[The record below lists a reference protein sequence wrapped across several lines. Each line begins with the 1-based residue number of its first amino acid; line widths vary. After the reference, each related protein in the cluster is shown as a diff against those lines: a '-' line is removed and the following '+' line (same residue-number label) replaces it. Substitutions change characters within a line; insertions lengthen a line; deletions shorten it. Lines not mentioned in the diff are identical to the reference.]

1 MSQYFIHESSYVDEN
16 VSIGTGTKIWH
27 FCHILKNSIIG
38 ENCVIG
44 KSVEIGPDVTIGNGC
59 KIQNNVNVFKGVT
72 LEDYVFCGPGVVF
85 TNIFNPRAAIR
96 KMDQI
101 RPTLIKRHATLGA
114 NCTIICGTTIGE
126 YAFVGAG
133 TVVTKDVPDHALV
146 VGNPGRHVGWVS
158 RHGERLD
165 LPLQGNAQAACAV
178 TGEVYILESNRLFI
192 YNKQSSLE

>member
-1 MSQYFIHESSYVDEN
+1 MSEYFIHKSSYVDEN
-16 VSIGTGTKIWH
+16 VSIGTGTKVWH
-27 FCHILKNSIIG
+27 FCHILKNSTIGEKCIIG
-38 ENCVIG
+38 
-44 KSVEIGPDVTIGNGC
+44 KYVEIGPDVTIGNGC

-72 LEDYVFCGPGVVF
+72 LEEYVFCGPGVVF

-101 RPTLIKRHATLGA
+101 RPTLVKRHATLGA

-158 RHGERLD
+158 RHGERLN
-165 LPLQGNAQAACAV
+165 LPLKGNAQAACPV
-178 TGEVYILESNRLFI
+178 TGEVYHLEGERLILANP
-192 YNKQSSLE
+192 QSDG

>member
-1 MSQYFIHESSYVDEN
+1 MSEFFVHESSYVDEN
-16 VSIGTGTKIWH
+16 VTIGTATKVWH
-27 FCHILKNSIIG
+27 FCHIMPNTSIG

-44 KSVEIGPDVTIGNGC
+44 QNVAVGPEVTVGRGC

-101 RPTLIKRHATLGA
+101 RPTLVKQHATLGA

-133 TVVTKDVPDHALV
+133 TVVTKDVPDHALII
-146 VGNPGRHVGWVS
+146 GNPGRQAGWVS

-165 LPLQGNAQAACAV
+165 LPLQGQAQANCPI
-178 TGEVYILESNRLFI
+178 TGEVYHLEGERLI
-192 YNKQSSLE
+192 SVTIEQCG

>member
-1 MSQYFIHESSYVDEN
+1 MSEYFIHKSSYVDEN
-16 VSIGTGTKIWH
+16 VSIGTGTKVWH

-44 KSVEIGPDVTIGNGC
+44 KSVEIGPDVSIGRGC

-72 LEDYVFCGPGVVF
+72 LEEYVFCGPGVVF

-101 RPTLIKRHATLGA
+101 RPTLVKQHVTLGA
-114 NCTIICGTTIGE
+114 NCTIICGVTIGE

-133 TVVTKDVPDHALV
+133 AVVTKDVPNYALI
-146 VGNPGRHVGWVS
+146 VGNPGRQVGWVS

-165 LPLQGNAQAACAV
+165 LPLQGNAQATCPI
-178 TGEVYILESNRLFI
+178 TGEVYRLENERLI
-192 YNKQSSLE
+192 SVNPQSHD

>member
-1 MSQYFIHESSYVDEN
+1 MKEYFVHESSYVDQGVN
-16 VSIGTGTKIWH
+16 IGKGTKVWH

-38 ENCVIG
+38 ENCIIG

-59 KIQNNVNVFKGVT
+59 KIQNNVNVYKGVT

-85 TNIFNPRAAIR
+85 TNIINPRAAIR

-101 RPTLIKRHATLGA
+101 RPTLVKQHATLGA
-114 NCTIICGTTIGE
+114 NCTIICGVTIGE

-133 TVVTKDVPDHALV
+133 AVVTKDVPNYALV
-146 VGNPGRHVGWVS
+146 VGNPGRQVGWVS

-165 LPLQGNAQAACAV
+165 LPLQGNVRATCPV
-178 TGEVYILESNRLFI
+178 TGEVYRLEGERVISANP
-192 YNKQSSLE
+192 QSHD